1 MVPPGI
7 DFNLIFS
14 ISYLAETISSEPLRL
29 LLNGCIKIIYICAE
43 KTIKSLV
50 GCHFLTLFSIWR
62 WYMKTI
68 NVYEDL
74 QNLKLFIDLY
84 FVIGENAAAGPELYL
99 RSQITLIVSSLIWHM
114 EISSKILLSISS
126 NVAKCYVWT
135 T

>member
-1 MVPPGI
+1 MPPGI

-43 KTIKSLV
+43 ETIKYLV
-50 GCHFLTLFSIWR
+50 ECHFPTLFSTWR